1 MSKPKRPT
9 PPMPEA
15 PAARFCLPRSGPS
28 VLSLDDAE
36 LLMGHTERLL
46 SAPTAP
52 YAEDAALGIV
62 EAFAA
67 ARPSLARRRDR
78 HGNLLLTWPG
88 NGRASGTPQLAF
100 SAHLDHPGF
109 HYLGSR
115 LGKHR
120 ARFHGGVPQAYMA
133 GGEVRFFD
141 PNTFAAC
148 ATARVRRAEKQLDGT
163 LLCDLSRFRGRARRG
178 MFGSWDITP
187 GRITGRRFHGRVCDD
202 LLPAAASLA
211 LLDLLAARRH
221 PRPVTA
227 IFTRAE
233 ETGFVG
239 CVGLLRSGFLK
250 KALGDVRVIG
260 LECSP
265 RRTTA
270 KVGLGPVIR
279 VGDGRTVFDPALC
292 AHLQAA
298 AAALAKESPGFPVQ
312 RALMDGGSCESTA
325 YNLWG
330 VPAGGLCLALGNYH
344 NTGPQSSIA
353 AEYVDWFDFE
363 GLLALML
370 AAAVSWPGPKTPPM
384 RNALNAHWRKE
395 YKRLADSARRT
406 AHRG

>member
-1 MSKPKRPT
+1 MTKSKRAT
-9 PPMPEA
+9 ASLPEA
-15 PAARFCLPRSGPS
+15 PGARFRLPRSESS
-28 VLSLDDAE
+28 VLTADDGE

-46 SAPTAP
+46 CAPTAP
-52 YAEDAALGIV
+52 YAEDAPLAVV
-62 EAFAA
+62 ESFAA
-67 ARPSLARRRDR
+67 ARPTLVRRRDP

-88 NGRASGTPQLAF
+88 NGRTSKAPQLAF

-109 HYLGSR
+109 HYRGMR
-115 LGKHR
+115 DGRRR
-120 ARFHGGVPQAYMA
+120 ASFHGGVPLEYMV
-133 GGEVRFFD
+133 GGDVRFFD
-141 PNTFAAC
+141 PKTHAAC
-148 ATARVRRAEKQLDGT
+148 ATARVRRAEKRPDGT
-163 LLCDLSRFRGRARRG
+163 AMCELSRFRGRARRG
-178 MFGSWDITP
+178 MFGAWDLTP
-187 GRITGRRFHGRVCDD
+187 GRISGRRFRGRVCDD

-211 LLDLLAARRH
+211 LLDLLAERRH

-239 CVGLLRSGFLK
+239 CMGLLRSGLLGR
-250 KALGDVRVIG
+250 ALGDVHVIG

-279 VGDGRTVFDPALC
+279 VGDGRTVFDPAIC
-292 AHLQAA
+292 AHLQTAA
-298 AAALAKESPGFPVQ
+298 ATLAKKRGGFPVQ

-344 NTGPQSSIA
+344 NTGPQQTIA
-353 AEYVDWFDFE
+353 EEFVDWFDFE

-370 AAAVSWPGPKTPPM
+370 EAASAWPGPRQPPL
-384 RNALNAHWRKE
+384 RAALNERWQKE
-395 YKRLADSARRT
+395 YKLLAASARRT
-406 AHRG
+406 AQT